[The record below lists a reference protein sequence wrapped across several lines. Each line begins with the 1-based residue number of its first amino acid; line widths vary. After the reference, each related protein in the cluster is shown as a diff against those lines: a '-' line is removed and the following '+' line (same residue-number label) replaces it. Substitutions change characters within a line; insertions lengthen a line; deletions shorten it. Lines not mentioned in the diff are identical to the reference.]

1 MKLNIQGPL
10 PVGGFWQACVVACRQ
25 ESGSF
30 FGIFVLW
37 LQLTS
42 ISVTV
47 LQVLEILVDQG
58 VEGL

>member
-1 MKLNIQGPL
+1 MKLNIQA

-30 FGIFVLW
+30 FGILFYGFKLS
-37 LQLTS
+37 S

-47 LQVLEILVDQG
+47 LQVLEILVGQG